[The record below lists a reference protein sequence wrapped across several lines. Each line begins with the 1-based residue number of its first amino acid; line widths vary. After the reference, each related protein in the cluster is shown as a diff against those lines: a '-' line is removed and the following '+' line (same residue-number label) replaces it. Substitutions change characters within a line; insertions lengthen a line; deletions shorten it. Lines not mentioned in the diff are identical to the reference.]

1 MMNLI
6 YKIFLAYV
14 LVPYIFLLSLQGFIL
29 QGFIKVLSLTIN
41 DAIANIVHAKIY
53 SNLVPYMS

>member
-1 MMNLI
+1 MMSLI

-29 QGFIKVLSLTIN
+29 DNKRS
-41 DAIANIVHAKIY
+41 H
-53 SNLVPYMS
+53 S